1 MANQI
6 TVAELKIM
14 VDGLE
19 YRINRL
25 EGLQK
30 KTSAMSRITKGACS
44 FVHNGFTNA
53 NSWLP
58 KIRRVEGGFQFT
70 TR

>member
-1 MANQI
+1 MTSRI
-6 TVAELKIM
+6 TVAELKVI

-19 YRINRL
+19 YRVNRL

-30 KTSAMSRITKGACS
+30 KHSALSRITKGASS
-44 FVHNGFTNA
+44 FVHNSFTKA
-53 NSWLP
+53 NSYLP
-58 KIRRVEGGFQFT
+58 RIRRVEGGFQFT

>member
-1 MANQI
+1 MTNRI

-19 YRINRL
+19 YRISRL

-30 KTSAMSRITKGACS
+30 KHSALSRITKKACS
-44 FVHNGFTNA
+44 FVHNSFTKA

-58 KIRRVEGGFQFT
+58 RIRRVDGGFQFT
-70 TR
+70 TK